1 MTKTNHLPC
10 RSCGASLTF
19 SPGTSTLTCPFCGA
33 VNEIEGAGAAT
44 DEWGV
49 KTGAETAIVELDY
62 QEALAELSAKAEA
75 EVEET
80 ETIRCP
86 GCGVETTFDE
96 QTLAENC
103 AFCDTPLARAE
114 RTSHRHPKPQGVL
127 PFALTEREARAR
139 MRKWLRSLWF
149 APSKLKTYAQSSRT
163 LSGIYLPHFTY
174 DAIGVADYRG
184 QRGDAYYVTVDS
196 GSGSKRER
204 RIRWRRVSGRVRHDF
219 DDVLVPASQ
228 HEGAGKPEYG
238 GRSWDLAA
246 LEDYRT
252 EYFAG
257 FRAEMPTL
265 ALEECFGRAKGVME
279 ETLRRDIKRDIGG
292 DEQRIDSMQSR
303 FSNVTFKHVLLPV
316 WLASYRF
323 QGKVYQVSI
332 NGRTGKVTGKRPY
345 SWIKIGIAALIA
357 IIIAIIL
364 YNSDFTIRIG

>member
-1 MTKTNHLPC
+1 MPKTNHLPC

-19 SPGTSTLTCPFCGA
+19 SPGTSTLICPFCGA
-33 VNEIEGAGAAT
+33 SNEIEGSGAGT
-44 DEWGV
+44 DEWGL
-49 KTGAETAIVELDY
+49 KTGADTAIVELDY
-62 QEALAELSAKAEA
+62 KDAVEQLAAAAET

-86 GCGVETTFDE
+86 GCGVETTFDD

-103 AFCDTPLARAE
+103 GFCGTPLARAKK
-114 RTSHRHPKPQGVL
+114 TSHRHPKPQGVL

-149 APSKLKTYAQSSRT
+149 APSKLKTYAQSRRT

-184 QRGDAYYVTVDS
+184 QRGDAYYVTVTHKS
-196 GSGSKRER
+196 GTRRQR

-219 DDVLVPASQ
+219 DDVLVPASE

-246 LEDYRT
+246 LEEYRT
-252 EYFAG
+252 DYLAG
-257 FRAEMPTL
+257 FRAEVPMLGLDECFTRAKKVMDATL
-265 ALEECFGRAKGVME
+265 AS
-279 ETLRRDIKRDIGG
+279 DIRRDIGG
-292 DEQRIDSMQSR
+292 DEQRITSMQSR
-303 FSNVTFKHVLLPV
+303 FSNITFKHVLLPV

-323 QGKVYQVSI
+323 QGKVYQVVI
-332 NGRTGKVTGKRPY
+332 NGRTGEVTGKRPW
-345 SWIKIGIAALIA
+345 SWVKIGIAALIA
-357 IIIAIIL
+357 VILVLIL
-364 YNSDFTIRIG
+364 YYFDFTIRI